1 MIIDSHCHLDYE
13 PMFSNLDDIIK
24 RAKDSDVKFMLT
36 ISVADKKFDVI
47 LNITKKFKNVY
58 GTYGIH
64 PHEAKNHKE
73 ITKDIILKKINMSKK
88 RNIGVSLS
96 KTKYVAFLDS
106 DCYPTKNWIYNAIK
120 ILKKNKNI
128 GLITGPDFPFSNQ
141 TGFQKTIGIAHKSF
155 ILSGSKI
162 FRKS

>member
-13 PMFSNLDDIIK
+13 PMFSNLDDVIK

-73 ITKDIILKKINMSKK
+73 ITKDINENNRGIVFQNDYSL
-88 RNIGVSLS
+88 RNDH
-96 KTKYVAFLDS
+96 FLD
-106 DCYPTKNWIYNAIK
+106 
-120 ILKKNKNI
+120 
-128 GLITGPDFPFSNQ
+128 
-141 TGFQKTIGIAHKSF
+141 
-155 ILSGSKI
+155 
-162 FRKS
+162 